1 MPYKGTFVTGSFCLL
16 LTSLA
21 FADELT
27 PGKYSG
33 RYPAGPSTITITL
46 DIKSVENG
54 TVQGIGERQ
63 GTDQSGQR
71 FQRGCIGSFPLKG
84 TAKGDSIDLQAAE
97 KFGGSGAECQFR
109 IRGTVSGN
117 KIVGKI
123 GQNDIELTK

>member
-1 MPYKGTFVTGSFCLL
+1 MGALG
-16 LTSLA
+16 A

-33 RYPAGPSTITITL
+33 SFSSGRSTISIVL

-54 TVQGIGERQ
+54 TVQGIGERH
-63 GTDQSGQR
+63 GTDQSGKR

-84 TAKGDSIDLQAAE
+84 TAKGDTIDLQSAE
-97 KFGGSGAECQFR
+97 KFGGSGEECQFR

-117 KIVGKI
+117 KILGKI
-123 GQNDIELTK
+123 GQNDVELTR